1 MEMSDGPEDLL
12 AGFRRRITVPVQ
24 WGDMD
29 ALGHVN
35 NVVYFRWIESSR
47 IDILDH
53 LGLFK
58 SAAETGIGPILA
70 KVSCDFRK
78 QLHFPDTVHI
88 GCRVEQLG
96 RSSMQ
101 LSHIVVSSQ
110 QQVVAA
116 EGSATLV
123 VYDYRAGKSVPIE
136 GELRQQIE
144 SLMAK

>member
-1 MEMSDGPEDLL
+1 MSDGLPDLL
-12 AGFRRRITVPVQ
+12 TGFTRRIEIPVQ

-29 ALGHVN
+29 SLGHVN

-78 QLHFPDTVHI
+78 QLHFPDVVQV
-88 GCRVEQLG
+88 GCRVEQVG
-96 RSSMQ
+96 RSSLQ
-101 LSHIVVSSQ
+101 LAHIIVSSHH
-110 QQVVAA
+110 QVIAA

-136 GELRQQIE
+136 GELRDRIE
-144 SLMAK
+144 SLMVK